1 MKRIVPFIAHTL
13 ASAVLGIAL
22 VGCESESFSN
32 GGGVDKNAEVQR
44 QAVLAS
50 HQDQAPVAFTGE
62 ATDSD
67 VIAISQPS
75 TETMNW
81 LKVSSS
87 GFTPNGAIPDKFVA
101 GGKDSPVLEW
111 SQIPA
116 ETRSFAL
123 IVEDPDATSP
133 RPFIHLIAYN
143 IPSDLGKLDLGALQ
157 SSRYAS
163 RGLLLGKNSKG
174 SMNYIAPQP
183 PSGESAHHYHYQ
195 IFALDTELGLPDGA
209 SKKDLMDAMNG
220 HVLAKGEIVGMHQ
233 AK

>member
-1 MKRIVPFIAHTL
+1 MKRTVVFIAHSL

-22 VGCESESFSN
+22 VGCESDSFTS
-32 GGGVDKNAEVQR
+32 GGGADKSADVQR

-50 HQDQAPVAFTGE
+50 QQDQAPAAFTGE
-62 ATDSD
+62 AKETD
-67 VIAISQPS
+67 VIAINQPA
-75 TETMNW
+75 TETVNW
-81 LKVSSS
+81 LTVTSS
-87 GFTPNGAIPDKFVA
+87 GFTTNGAIPDKFVA

-116 ETRSFAL
+116 ETRSFAI

-133 RPFIHLIAYN
+133 RPFVHLIAYN
-143 IPSDLGKLDLGALQ
+143 IPSDLGKLDLGALK
-157 SSRYAS
+157 SARYND

-174 SMNYIAPQP
+174 EMSYTAPQP

-195 IFALDTELGLPDGA
+195 IFALDTELPLTDGA

-220 HVLAKGEIVGMHQ
+220 HVLAKGEIVGTYQ
-233 AK
+233 SK

>member
-1 MKRIVPFIAHTL
+1 MKRTIPFIAHTL

-22 VGCESESFSN
+22 VGCESESLNN
-32 GGGVDKNAEVQR
+32 GGGVDKNAEIQR

-50 HQDQAPVAFTGE
+50 SQDQTPVPFNGE

-67 VIAISQPS
+67 VIAINQPA

-81 LKVSSS
+81 LSVTSS
-87 GFTPNGAIPDKFVA
+87 GFKQNGAIPDKFVA
-101 GGKDSPVLEW
+101 GGKDSPMLEW

-123 IVEDPDATSP
+123 IVEDPDASSP
-133 RPFIHLIAYN
+133 RPFVHLIAYN
-143 IPSDLGKLDLGALQ
+143 IPADLGKLDLRALQ
-157 SSRYAS
+157 SSRYND

-174 SMNYIAPQP
+174 EMSYIAPQP
-183 PSGESAHHYHYQ
+183 ASGDPAHHYHYQ
-195 IFALDTELGLPDGA
+195 IFALDTELPLSDGA
-209 SKKDLMDAMNG
+209 SKKDLIDAMNG
-220 HVLAKGEIVGMHQ
+220 HVIAKGELVGTYQ